1 MAPRAPAATL
11 RTLGEFGLIARLAA
25 PLPRRGPGLRLGVGD
40 DAAALRLPA
49 GRTLLATTDLLVEEV
64 DFRWET
70 ADPVAVGWKALA
82 VNVSDIAAMG
92 GRPRYALVGLA
103 VPSGTPVA
111 RLDALYRGL
120 RRAAAAFRVLLVG
133 GDVSATTGPLLLAV
147 TVLGE
152 AGGRLLT
159 RAGARVGET
168 LWVTG
173 RLGGSAAALV
183 ALSRGYRAA
192 REAGGTGRG
201 RPVPARIAGPL
212 RRALTR
218 HFRPRPRVRAGAA
231 LARRGLASAV
241 IDVSDGLAGD
251 LLHLCQASGVGARVE
266 GRAVPVDRAAAALGA
281 WLRTDP
287 LTWALSGGEDFE
299 LLFTTS
305 ASPAAVRKALA
316 RTGAGGVTAIGRIL
330 PASAGLSLRHPDGT
344 LSPLRGGFEHFR
356 SATPFHLD
364 SRRPF
369 R

>member
-1 MAPRAPAATL
+1 MARRVPVPTL
-11 RTLGEFGLIARLAA
+11 RTLGEFGLITRLTAT
-25 PLPRRGPGLRLGVGD
+25 LPRRGAGLLLGVGD
-40 DAAALRLPA
+40 DAAALRLLS
-49 GRTLLATTDLLVEEV
+49 GRTLLATTDLLVEGE
-64 DFRWET
+64 DFRWEQ

-92 GRPRYALVGLA
+92 GRPRFALLGLA

-120 RRAAAAFRVLLVG
+120 RRAASAFRVLLVG
-133 GDVSATTGPLLLAV
+133 GDVSVRTGPLLLAV

-173 RLGGSAAALV
+173 RLGGSAAALA

-201 RPVPARIAGPL
+201 RPVPARLAGSL

-218 HFRPRPRVRAGAA
+218 HFCPRPRVRAGAA

-251 LLHLCQASGVGARVE
+251 LLHLCEASGVGALVE
-266 GRAVPVDRAAAALGA
+266 AAAVPVDPAAAAIGA
-281 WLRTDP
+281 WLRIDP
-287 LTWALSGGEDFE
+287 LAWALGGGEDFE

-305 ASPAAVRKALA
+305 APAAAVRKALTRA
-316 RTGAGGVTAIGRIL
+316 GAGEATVIGRIL
-330 PASAGLSLRHPDGT
+330 PRRAGLTLRHPDGT
-344 LSPLRGGFEHFR
+344 LSPLGGGFEHFR
-356 SATPFHLD
+356 SATAFRLD
-364 SRRPF
+364 SRRPL